1 MDEIRKIKSITLWIF
16 IVPFFALNVC
26 LILIT
31 QFHDLFPNQQD
42 VILNTIPYID
52 GGASISRTARVF
64 PTYLIF
70 KPAMFLTSF
79 LLIKYWIYNNRIIS
93 NLDPEKILDSV
104 DDLYRS
110 NASHGIITLSVTT
123 VNWQRTLTLEQ
134 WSKGEDK
141 SLIKILKPKKE
152 KGLATLRVDKN
163 VWNYL
168 PKVKRVV
175 KIPSSM
181 MSSSWMGSHF
191 TNDDL
196 VKQSR
201 MTEDYTFSITFEGTR
216 EGKDIIEITCI
227 PNKDAAVVWGKVEVI
242 VFRDDYIPIRMIY
255 YDEDLLLSRTL
266 EFTDIRTMNG
276 KMIPTLMSMI
286 PADEPDESTTVR
298 WEEIQFDVSIDDEF
312 FSLRKLQQ

>member
-1 MDEIRKIKSITLWIF
+1 MKKVL
-16 IVPFFALNVC
+16 
-26 LILIT
+26 LILGI
-31 QFHDLFPNQQD
+31 
-42 VILNTIPYID
+42 II
-52 GGASISRTARVF
+52 SISNSHADI
-64 PTYLIF
+64 LS
-70 KPAMFLTSF
+70 A
-79 LLIKYWIYNNRIIS
+79 
-93 NLDPEKILDSV
+93 EKILDNV

-110 NASHGIITLSVTT
+110 NASHGILTLSVTT

-163 VWNYL
+163 MWNYM

-201 MTEDYTFSITFEGTR
+201 MAEDYTFSITFEGMND
-216 EGKDIIEITCI
+216 GKEIIEVTCL
-227 PNKDAAVVWGKVEVI
+227 PNKEAAVVWGKVEV
-242 VFRDDYIPIRMIY
+242 VVYADDYLPLRMIY

-266 EFTDIRTMNG
+266 EFTNIEMMDG
-276 KMIPTLMSMI
+276 KMIPTMMNMI
-286 PADEPDESTTVR
+286 PIDESGESTTVK
-298 WEEIQFDVSIDDEF
+298 WEEIQFDVAIDDDF
-312 FSLRKLQQ
+312 FSMRKLQQ

>member
-1 MDEIRKIKSITLWIF
+1 MKLINNLTINIF
-16 IVPFFALNVC
+16 IIFIIFFTNCVSA
-26 LILIT
+26 
-31 QFHDLFPNQQD
+31 
-42 VILNTIPYID
+42 
-52 GGASISRTARVF
+52 
-64 PTYLIF
+64 
-70 KPAMFLTSF
+70 
-79 LLIKYWIYNNRIIS
+79 S

-104 DDLYRS
+104 DDIYRS

-141 SLIKILKPKKE
+141 SLLKILKPKKE

-163 VWNYL
+163 VWNYM

-181 MSSSWMGSHF
+181 MSSSLMGSHF

-216 EGKDIIEITCI
+216 EGKNIIEIPWKNCMVPSNSYIGNLSTMVTFSSYFLENSLSSSYLIDVFESLGTDMFSI
-227 PNKDAAVVWGKVEVI
+227 PFLWIAVI
-242 VFRDDYIPIRMIY
+242 F
-255 YDEDLLLSRTL
+255 S
-266 EFTDIRTMNG
+266 
-276 KMIPTLMSMI
+276 
-286 PADEPDESTTVR
+286 
-298 WEEIQFDVSIDDEF
+298 SIM
-312 FSLRKLQQ
+312 FSGN

>member
-1 MDEIRKIKSITLWIF
+1 MKKALIVLSIF
-16 IVPFFALNVC
+16 IF
-26 LILIT
+26 
-31 QFHDLFPNQQD
+31 
-42 VILNTIPYID
+42 
-52 GGASISRTARVF
+52 
-64 PTYLIF
+64 
-70 KPAMFLTSF
+70 
-79 LLIKYWIYNNRIIS
+79 IS
-93 NLDPEKILDSV
+93 NSKANNISPEKILNNV

-110 NASHGIITLSVTT
+110 NASHSILTLSVTT

-141 SLIKILKPKKE
+141 SLFKILKPKKE

-163 VWNYL
+163 VWNYM

-201 MTEDYTFSITFEGTR
+201 MADDYTFSITFEGMQY
-216 EGKDIIEITCI
+216 GKAIIEVTCL
-227 PNKDAAVVWGKVEVI
+227 PNKEAAVVWGKVEV
-242 VFRDDYIPIRMIY
+242 VVYADDYLPLRMMY
-255 YDEDLLLSRTL
+255 YDEDLFLSRTL
-266 EFTDIRTMNG
+266 EFTNIEMMDG
-276 KMIPTLMSMI
+276 KMIPTMMNMI
-286 PADEPDESTTVR
+286 PTDEPGESTTVK
-298 WEEIQFDVSIDDEF
+298 WEEIQFNVTIDDDF

>member
-1 MDEIRKIKSITLWIF
+1 MFKTFLTIIF
-16 IVPFFALNVC
+16 IF
-26 LILIT
+26 
-31 QFHDLFPNQQD
+31 
-42 VILNTIPYID
+42 VIFSNYVN
-52 GGASISRTARVF
+52 AF
-64 PTYLIF
+64 
-70 KPAMFLTSF
+70 
-79 LLIKYWIYNNRIIS
+79 
-93 NLDPEKILDSV
+93 NLDPEKILDGV

-110 NASHGIITLSVTT
+110 NASYGILTLSVTT

-134 WSKGEDK
+134 WTKGENK
-141 SLIKILKPKKE
+141 SLIKVLKPKKE

-163 VWNYL
+163 VWNYM

-201 MTEDYTFSITFEGTR
+201 MAEDYTFSITFEGMQDD
-216 EGKDIIEITCI
+216 EEIVEITCI
-227 PNKDAAVVWGKVEVI
+227 PNKEAAVVWGKVEV
-242 VFRDDYIPIRMIY
+242 VVYADDYIPLRMIY

-266 EFTDIRTMNG
+266 EFTNIQKMDG

-286 PADEPDESTTVR
+286 PADESGESTTVK
-298 WEEIQFDVSIDDEF
+298 WDEILFDVAIDDEF

>member
-1 MDEIRKIKSITLWIF
+1 MFKIYFVSIF
-16 IVPFFALNVC
+16 IF
-26 LILIT
+26 
-31 QFHDLFPNQQD
+31 
-42 VILNTIPYID
+42 VIFSNYVN
-52 GGASISRTARVF
+52 A
-64 PTYLIF
+64 
-70 KPAMFLTSF
+70 
-79 LLIKYWIYNNRIIS
+79 S
-93 NLDPEKILDSV
+93 NLDPEKILDGV

-134 WSKGEDK
+134 WSKDEDK
-141 SLIKILKPKKE
+141 SLFKILKPKKE

-163 VWNYL
+163 VWNYM

-201 MTEDYTFSITFEGTR
+201 MAEDYTFSITFEGMQDD
-216 EGKDIIEITCI
+216 EEVVEITCI
-227 PNKDAAVVWGKVEVI
+227 PNKEAAVVWGKVEV
-242 VFRDDYIPIRMIY
+242 VVYADDYIPLRMIY

-266 EFTDIRTMNG
+266 EFTNIQKMDG
-276 KMIPTLMSMI
+276 KMIPTLMSII
-286 PADEPDESTTVR
+286 PADEPGESTTVKY
-298 WEEIQFDVSIDDEF
+298 EEIKFDITINDEF

>member
-1 MDEIRKIKSITLWIF
+1 MKKVL
-16 IVPFFALNVC
+16 
-26 LILIT
+26 LILGI
-31 QFHDLFPNQQD
+31 
-42 VILNTIPYID
+42 II
-52 GGASISRTARVF
+52 SISNSHADILTA
-64 PTYLIF
+64 
-70 KPAMFLTSF
+70 
-79 LLIKYWIYNNRIIS
+79 
-93 NLDPEKILDSV
+93 EKILDNV

-110 NASHGIITLSVTT
+110 NASHGILTLSVTT

-163 VWNYL
+163 MWNYL

-201 MTEDYTFSITFEGTR
+201 MTEDYTFSITFEGMKD
-216 EGKDIIEITCI
+216 GKEIIEITCL
-227 PNKDAAVVWGKVEVI
+227 PNKEAAVVWGKVEV
-242 VFRDDYIPIRMIY
+242 VVYADDYLPLRMIY

-266 EFTDIRTMNG
+266 EFTNIEMMDG
-276 KMIPTLMSMI
+276 KIIPTMMSMI
-286 PADEPDESTTVR
+286 PTNEPGESTTVK
-298 WEEIQFDVSIDDEF
+298 WEEIQFDVTIDDEF

>member
-1 MDEIRKIKSITLWIF
+1 MFKTYLVRIF
-16 IVPFFALNVC
+16 IF
-26 LILIT
+26 
-31 QFHDLFPNQQD
+31 
-42 VILNTIPYID
+42 VIFSN
-52 GGASISRTARVF
+52 
-64 PTYLIF
+64 YLS
-70 KPAMFLTSF
+70 A
-79 LLIKYWIYNNRIIS
+79 S
-93 NLDPEKILDSV
+93 NLDPEKILDGV

-134 WSKGEDK
+134 WSKDEDK
-141 SLIKILKPKKE
+141 SLFKILKPKKE

-163 VWNYL
+163 VWNYM

-201 MTEDYTFSITFEGTR
+201 MAEDYVFSITFEGMQDD
-216 EGKDIIEITCI
+216 EEVVEITCI
-227 PNKDAAVVWGKVEVI
+227 PNKEAAVVWGKVEV
-242 VFRDDYIPIRMIY
+242 VVYADDYIPLRMIY

-266 EFTDIRTMNG
+266 EFTNIQKMDG

-286 PADEPDESTTVR
+286 PANESGESTTVE
-298 WEEIQFDVSIDDEF
+298 WEEIQFDVAIEDEF

>member
-1 MDEIRKIKSITLWIF
+1 MKKVL
-16 IVPFFALNVC
+16 
-26 LILIT
+26 LILGI
-31 QFHDLFPNQQD
+31 
-42 VILNTIPYID
+42 II
-52 GGASISRTARVF
+52 SISNSHADILTA
-64 PTYLIF
+64 
-70 KPAMFLTSF
+70 
-79 LLIKYWIYNNRIIS
+79 
-93 NLDPEKILDSV
+93 EKILDNV

-110 NASHGIITLSVTT
+110 NASHGILTLSVTT

-163 VWNYL
+163 MWNYM

-196 VKQSR
+196 VRQSR
-201 MTEDYTFSITFEGTR
+201 MAEDYTFSITFEGMKD
-216 EGKDIIEITCI
+216 GKEIIEVTCL
-227 PNKDAAVVWGKVEVI
+227 PNKEAAVVWGKVEV
-242 VFRDDYIPIRMIY
+242 VVYADDYLPLRMTY

-266 EFTDIRTMNG
+266 EFTNIELMDG
-276 KMIPTLMSMI
+276 KMIPTMMNMI
-286 PADEPDESTTVR
+286 PIDEPGESTTVK
-298 WEEIQFDVSIDDEF
+298 WEKIQFDVAIDDDF
-312 FSLRKLQQ
+312 FSLRNLQQ

>member
-1 MDEIRKIKSITLWIF
+1 MKKVF
-16 IVPFFALNVC
+16 
-26 LILIT
+26 LILGI
-31 QFHDLFPNQQD
+31 
-42 VILNTIPYID
+42 II
-52 GGASISRTARVF
+52 SISNSHADI
-64 PTYLIF
+64 LS
-70 KPAMFLTSF
+70 A
-79 LLIKYWIYNNRIIS
+79 
-93 NLDPEKILDSV
+93 EKILDNV

-110 NASHGIITLSVTT
+110 NASHGILTLSVTT

-163 VWNYL
+163 MWNYM

-201 MTEDYTFSITFEGTR
+201 MAEDYTFSITFEGMND
-216 EGKDIIEITCI
+216 GKEIIEVTCL
-227 PNKDAAVVWGKVEVI
+227 PNKEAAVVWGKVEV
-242 VFRDDYIPIRMIY
+242 VVYADDYLPLRMTY

-266 EFTDIRTMNG
+266 EFTNIEMMDG
-276 KMIPTLMSMI
+276 KIIPTMMSMI
-286 PADEPDESTTVR
+286 PTNEPGESTTVK
-298 WEEIQFDVSIDDEF
+298 WEEIQFDVTIDDEF

>member
-1 MDEIRKIKSITLWIF
+1 MKKILIVLSIF
-16 IVPFFALNVC
+16 I
-26 LILIT
+26 
-31 QFHDLFPNQQD
+31 
-42 VILNTIPYID
+42 
-52 GGASISRTARVF
+52 SISNSKAD
-64 PTYLIF
+64 
-70 KPAMFLTSF
+70 
-79 LLIKYWIYNNRIIS
+79 NIS
-93 NLDPEKILDSV
+93 PEKILNNV

-110 NASHGIITLSVTT
+110 NASHSILTLSVTT

-163 VWNYL
+163 MWNYM

-201 MTEDYTFSITFEGTR
+201 MAEDYTFSITFEGMKD
-216 EGKDIIEITCI
+216 GKEIIEVTCL
-227 PNKDAAVVWGKVEVI
+227 PNKEAAVVWGKVEVI
-242 VFRDDYIPIRMIY
+242 VYADDYLPLRMIY

-266 EFTDIRTMNG
+266 EFTNIELMDG
-276 KMIPTLMSMI
+276 KMIPTMMNMI
-286 PADEPDESTTVR
+286 PTDEPGESTTVK
-298 WEEIQFDVSIDDEF
+298 WEEVKFDVTIDDDF

>member
-1 MDEIRKIKSITLWIF
+1 MKKALIVLSIF
-16 IVPFFALNVC
+16 I
-26 LILIT
+26 
-31 QFHDLFPNQQD
+31 
-42 VILNTIPYID
+42 
-52 GGASISRTARVF
+52 SISNSKAD
-64 PTYLIF
+64 
-70 KPAMFLTSF
+70 
-79 LLIKYWIYNNRIIS
+79 NIS
-93 NLDPEKILDSV
+93 PEKILNNV

-110 NASHGIITLSVTT
+110 NASHGILTLSVTT

-163 VWNYL
+163 VWNFL

-201 MTEDYTFSITFEGTR
+201 MAEDYTFSITFEGMKD
-216 EGKDIIEITCI
+216 GKEIIEVTCL
-227 PNKDAAVVWGKVEVI
+227 PNKEAAVVWGKVEV
-242 VFRDDYIPIRMIY
+242 VVYADDYLPLRMIY

-266 EFTDIRTMNG
+266 EFTNIEMMDG
-276 KMIPTLMSMI
+276 KIIPTMMSMI
-286 PADEPDESTTVR
+286 PTNEPGESTTVK
-298 WEEIQFDVSIDDEF
+298 WEEIQFDVTIDDEF

>member
-1 MDEIRKIKSITLWIF
+1 MFKICFVSIF
-16 IVPFFALNVC
+16 IFF
-26 LILIT
+26 
-31 QFHDLFPNQQD
+31 
-42 VILNTIPYID
+42 
-52 GGASISRTARVF
+52 
-64 PTYLIF
+64 IF
-70 KPAMFLTSF
+70 SNYVNA
-79 LLIKYWIYNNRIIS
+79 S
-93 NLDPEKILDSV
+93 NLDPEKILDGV

-110 NASHGIITLSVTT
+110 NASYGILTLSVTT

-134 WSKGEDK
+134 WTKGENK
-141 SLIKILKPKKE
+141 SLIKVLKPKKE

-163 VWNYL
+163 VWNYM

-201 MTEDYTFSITFEGTR
+201 MAEDYTFSITFEGMQDD
-216 EGKDIIEITCI
+216 EEVIEITCL
-227 PNKDAAVVWGKVEVI
+227 PNKEAAVVWGKVKV
-242 VFRDDYIPIRMIY
+242 VVYADDYIPLRMIY

-266 EFTDIRTMNG
+266 EFTNIQKMDG

-286 PADEPDESTTVR
+286 PADESGESTTVK
-298 WEEIQFDVSIDDEF
+298 WEEIQFDVAIDDEF

>member
-1 MDEIRKIKSITLWIF
+1 MKKVL
-16 IVPFFALNVC
+16 
-26 LILIT
+26 LILGI
-31 QFHDLFPNQQD
+31 
-42 VILNTIPYID
+42 II
-52 GGASISRTARVF
+52 SISNSHADILTA
-64 PTYLIF
+64 
-70 KPAMFLTSF
+70 
-79 LLIKYWIYNNRIIS
+79 
-93 NLDPEKILDSV
+93 EKILDNV

-110 NASHGIITLSVTT
+110 NASHGILTLSVTT

-163 VWNYL
+163 MWNYM

-201 MTEDYTFSITFEGTR
+201 MAEDYTFSITFEGMKD
-216 EGKDIIEITCI
+216 GKEIIEVTCL
-227 PNKDAAVVWGKVEVI
+227 PNKEAAVVWGKVEV
-242 VFRDDYIPIRMIY
+242 VVYADDYLPLRMTY

-266 EFTDIRTMNG
+266 EFTNIEMMDG
-276 KMIPTLMSMI
+276 KIIPTMMSMI
-286 PADEPDESTTVR
+286 PTNEPGESTTVK
-298 WEEIQFDVSIDDEF
+298 WEEIQFDVTIDDEF

>member
-1 MDEIRKIKSITLWIF
+1 MFKILLANIF
-16 IVPFFALNVC
+16 IF
-26 LILIT
+26 
-31 QFHDLFPNQQD
+31 
-42 VILNTIPYID
+42 VI
-52 GGASISRTARVF
+52 F
-64 PTYLIF
+64 
-70 KPAMFLTSF
+70 
-79 LLIKYWIYNNRIIS
+79 S
-93 NLDPEKILDSV
+93 NYANAYTLDPEKILDGV

-110 NASHGIITLSVTT
+110 NSSHGIITLSVTT
-123 VNWQRTLTLEQ
+123 VNWKRTLTLEQ

-163 VWNYL
+163 VWNYM

-201 MTEDYTFSITFEGTR
+201 MVEDYIFSITFEGMR
-216 EGKDIIEITCI
+216 EEKEIIEITCI

-242 VFRDDYIPIRMIY
+242 VLRDDYIPIRMIY

-276 KMIPTLMSMI
+276 KMIPTLMSI
-286 PADEPDESTTVR
+286 SPADEPNESTIVR
-298 WEEIQFDVSIDDEF
+298 WEEIQFDITIDDEF
-312 FSLRKLQQ
+312 FSLRKMQQ